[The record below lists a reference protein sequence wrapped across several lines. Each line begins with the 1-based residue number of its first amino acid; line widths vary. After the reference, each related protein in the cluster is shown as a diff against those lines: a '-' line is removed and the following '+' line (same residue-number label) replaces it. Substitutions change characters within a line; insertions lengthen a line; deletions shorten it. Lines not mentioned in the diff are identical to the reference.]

1 MTYRYR
7 LAAVFL
13 MGFFVDCINIF
24 MPAIALPTIA
34 AEFHVGVS
42 AGAWVANAYMLGLTL
57 AIPVST
63 WLAGRWGARRLMAGS
78 MLAFALAVWACG
90 LAGTFG
96 QLIGWRFVQG
106 MAGGLMIPVG
116 QAAAFNLFQGPERA
130 RISTLVMAVAL
141 IAPAL
146 SPWLGGLIVDH
157 GSWRWIFHSNIPLA
171 LAAAALA
178 WGWVRDTP
186 SERPPRPDLKGLA
199 LISIALAS
207 LLTGMSLYGA
217 GRT

>member
-63 WLAGRWGARRLMAGS
+63 AGRPGRAQAHGRIHAG
-78 MLAFALAVWACG
+78 V
-90 LAGTFG
+90 
-96 QLIGWRFVQG
+96 R
-106 MAGGLMIPVG
+106 AGGL
-116 QAAAFNLFQGPERA
+116 
-130 RISTLVMAVAL
+130 
-141 IAPAL
+141 
-146 SPWLGGLIVDH
+146 GL
-157 GSWRWIFHSNIPLA
+157 
-171 LAAAALA
+171 
-178 WGWVRDTP
+178 
-186 SERPPRPDLKGLA
+186 RPPAR
-199 LISIALAS
+199 SAS
-207 LLTGMSLYGA
+207 
-217 GRT
+217 

>member
-63 WLAGRWGARRLMAGS
+63 WLAGRRRAQAHGRIHAG
-78 MLAFALAVWACG
+78 V
-90 LAGTFG
+90 
-96 QLIGWRFVQG
+96 R
-106 MAGGLMIPVG
+106 AGGLGLRPGRHVRPADRLALRPGHGRRPDDSGG

-157 GSWRWIFHSNIPLA
+157 GSRRLIFHSNIPLA
-171 LAAAALA
+171 LAAARWPGAGCA
-178 WGWVRDTP
+178 T
-186 SERPPRPDLKGLA
+186 PRP
-199 LISIALAS
+199 SVRRV
-207 LLTGMSLYGA
+207 
-217 GRT
+217 RTSRGWR

>member
-63 WLAGRWGARRLMAGS
+63 WLAGRWARAGS
-78 MLAFALAVWACG
+78 WPDPC
-90 LAGTFG
+90 
-96 QLIGWRFVQG
+96 WRSRWRSG
-106 MAGGLMIPVG
+106 P
-116 QAAAFNLFQGPERA
+116 AAWPA
-130 RISTLVMAVAL
+130 RS
-141 IAPAL
+141 
-146 SPWLGGLIVDH
+146 
-157 GSWRWIFHSNIPLA
+157 
-171 LAAAALA
+171 
-178 WGWVRDTP
+178 
-186 SERPPRPDLKGLA
+186 
-199 LISIALAS
+199 AS
-207 LLTGMSLYGA
+207 
-217 GRT
+217 

>member
-146 SPWLGGLIVDH
+146 AVAGRADR
-157 GSWRWIFHSNIPLA
+157 GSWVLA
-171 LAAAALA
+171 L
-178 WGWVRDTP
+178 
-186 SERPPRPDLKGLA
+186 DLPFEHSA
-199 LISIALAS
+199 
-207 LLTGMSLYGA
+207 GA
-217 GRT
+217 GRRGWPGAGCATPRPSVRRVRTSRGWR

>member
-34 AEFHVGVS
+34 AEFRVGVS
-42 AGAWVANAYMLGLTL
+42 AGAWSPMPTCWADAGH
-57 AIPVST
+57 SGQH
-63 WLAGRWGARRLMAGS
+63 LAGRPLGARRLMAGS

-116 QAAAFNLFQGPERA
+116 QPPPSICSRDL
-130 RISTLVMAVAL
+130 S
-141 IAPAL
+141 APG
-146 SPWLGGLIVDH
+146 SPRW
-157 GSWRWIFHSNIPLA
+157 SWRW
-171 LAAAALA
+171 
-178 WGWVRDTP
+178 R
-186 SERPPRPDLKGLA
+186 
-199 LISIALAS
+199 
-207 LLTGMSLYGA
+207 
-217 GRT
+217 

>member
-34 AEFHVGVS
+34 AEFRVGVS
-42 AGAWVANAYMLGLTL
+42 AGAWIANAYMLGLTL

-63 WLAGRWGARRLMAGS
+63 WLAGRWGAQAHGRIHAGVRAGGLGLRPGRHVRPADRL
-78 MLAFALAVWACG
+78 AL
-90 LAGTFG
+90 
-96 QLIGWRFVQG
+96 RPG

-141 IAPAL
+141 IAPRA
-146 SPWLGGLIVDH
+146 
-157 GSWRWIFHSNIPLA
+157 RR
-171 LAAAALA
+171 
-178 WGWVRDTP
+178 GW
-186 SERPPRPDLKGLA
+186 
-199 LISIALAS
+199 
-207 LLTGMSLYGA
+207 A
-217 GRT
+217 G